1 MELLAKEGFNRK
13 LTEGLFIHW
22 EVSIPFWMYNY
33 IKPLTQKGHKDK
45 LKKRSNLG
53 TTTTTIISN

>member
-22 EVSIPFWMYNY
+22 EVSIPFWMYNH
-33 IKPLTQKGHKDK
+33 IEPHTQKGRKE
-45 LKKRSNLG
+45 KKSKKSNNLDI
-53 TTTTTIISN
+53 TSIMY